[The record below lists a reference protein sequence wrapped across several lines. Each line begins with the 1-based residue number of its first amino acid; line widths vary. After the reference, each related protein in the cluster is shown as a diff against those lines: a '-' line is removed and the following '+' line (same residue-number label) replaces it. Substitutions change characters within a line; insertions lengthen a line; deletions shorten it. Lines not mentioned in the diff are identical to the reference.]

1 MSNGFYFVPQ
11 TLYDLLEQ
19 QAKRDAQGDVNSALK
34 KIVQDFLART
44 DTASIIN
51 TYNEPQPYNT
61 KVMDG
66 DQFSYPDFWRHVD
79 KAGLDANP
87 GTSRDKVMAAALQ
100 HHFTKAAAPAGSLTT
115 LVVPIEKNLY
125 ARLRNRS
132 LETGITPHDIIT
144 ACVKRYLQAPAQFE
158 KLLTYQKG
166 DTLTMF
172 HYHVKDDMIAA
183 LNAVLAVHQNPLHR
197 PDARDI
203 VALAIATDFKRMD
216 QAALAAK
223 AAQSRMAQQHD
234 DRRYKL

>member
-19 QAKRDAQGDVNSALK
+19 QVKRDAQSDVNATLK
-34 KIVQDFLART
+34 KIVQDFLGRS
-44 DTASIIN
+44 DTSTIIN
-51 TYNEPQPYNT
+51 AYSEPQPYNP

-66 DQFSYPDFWRHVD
+66 DQFGYPDFWKHVD
-79 KAGLDANP
+79 KAGLDAKP
-87 GTSRDKVMAAALQ
+87 GTSRDTVMAAALQ
-100 HHFTKAAAPAGSLTT
+100 HHFTKAAAPSGTLTT

-144 ACVKRYLQAPAQFE
+144 ACVQRYLQAPAQFE

-172 HYHVKDDMIAA
+172 HYHAKDDMIEA
-183 LNAVLAVHQNPLHR
+183 LTAVLAVHRQPLHR

-203 VALAIATDFKRMD
+203 VALAVATDFKRMD

-223 AAQSRMAQQHD
+223 AAQSRMAHQRD